1 MPSRIVLRLGL
12 LPLACLSL
20 AACNRSGEGM
30 SATPTPSPAAAT
42 ASATAAAAPGPLPE
56 TPEGAAPPSVNP
68 EAALNDKMEAY
79 TRIGDDL
86 RGFISEDSEFFAKRR
101 AEQAAQVRQGDFTK
115 IRTDDRFFFGRD
127 QLEGLRSTLEM
138 PGQAGELD
146 ASANEL
152 LTTLDTHLPNWRE
165 LREYNEARAYER
177 DQGSKGRR
185 MLPSYVTGIDAVEG
199 AVKKFEARIR
209 SASEVATEAAM
220 AKYRADGLMMEV
232 HTRDALELAEQA
244 LKIFNTTDDFKD
256 DGKLAKADGL
266 IADMEGDLK
275 AFRSEYARRLDS
287 NDPPLPRVDLYD
299 VVDSNLTAMVGHY
312 RAARQDPLQYYY
324 AVDSYNLAV
333 DTLEIMNR

>member
-1 MPSRIVLRLGL
+1 MPSPIVLRLGL
-12 LPLACLSL
+12 WPLACLSL
-20 AACNRSGEGM
+20 AACHRSSEGM

-42 ASATAAAAPGPLPE
+42 ASATATATSAPLPDTPDAAAARKPE
-56 TPEGAAPPSVNP
+56 TAPDEKVQ
-68 EAALNDKMEAY
+68 AY
-79 TRIGDDL
+79 TRIGEDL
-86 RGFISEDSEFFAKRR
+86 RGFISEDSEFFARRR

-115 IRTDDRFFFGRD
+115 IRTDDRFFFGPE
-127 QLEGLRSTLEM
+127 QLDGLRSTLEM

-146 ASANEL
+146 ASAAEL

-165 LREYNEARAYER
+165 LRQYNEARAYER

-185 MLPSYVTGIDAVEG
+185 MLPGYVTGIDAVEG

-244 LKIFNTTDDFKD
+244 LKLFNTTDDFKD

-324 AVDSYNLAV
+324 AVDSYNMAV